1 MLNQRLSLIGLLV
14 LQIIAVLIYP
24 PAFFQRAPQAA
35 VLPPALLILFS
46 LAIVGMNSSVLTPD
60 AGRNSLAFIQGIN
73 IVVRMMMLL
82 PNLLSADGS
91 WNWLLLIAQVI
102 GIGLSWFTITQ
113 MEKLRLRAL
122 LLRNQ
127 A

>member
-35 VLPPALLILFS
+35 VLSPALLILFS
-46 LAIVGMNSSVLTPD
+46 LAIVGMNGSVLTPD